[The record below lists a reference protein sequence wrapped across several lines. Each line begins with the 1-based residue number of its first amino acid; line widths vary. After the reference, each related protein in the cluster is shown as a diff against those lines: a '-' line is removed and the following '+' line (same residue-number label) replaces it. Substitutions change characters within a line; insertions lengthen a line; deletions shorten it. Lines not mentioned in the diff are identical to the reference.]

1 MNYALDKRPLLKT
14 GEDFL
19 IKALG
24 GYRPDISKT
33 SFHLHKE
40 VLGIKPMKVGIIK
53 KNILYLSWF
62 SNQGIDCYT
71 C

>member
-1 MNYALDKRPLLKT
+1 MNYALEKRPLPKT
-14 GEDFL
+14 GKDFF
-19 IKALG
+19 IRALG

-33 SFHLHKE
+33 SFHLHRE

-53 KNILYLSWF
+53 KNVLYLSWF

>member
-1 MNYALDKRPLLKT
+1 MNYALEKRPLPKT
-14 GEDFL
+14 GKDFF
-19 IKALG
+19 IRALG

-33 SFHLHKE
+33 SFHLHRE

>member
-1 MNYALDKRPLLKT
+1 MNYALEKRPLLKT

-24 GYRPDISKT
+24 GYRSDISKT

-40 VLGIKPMKVGIIK
+40 VLGIKPMKVGII
-53 KNILYLSWF
+53 
-62 SNQGIDCYT
+62 
-71 C
+71 

>member
-1 MNYALDKRPLLKT
+1 MNFALEKRSLLKT
-14 GEDFL
+14 GEDLL

-24 GYRPDISKT
+24 GYIGRIYSKT

-53 KNILYLSWF
+53 KIYYICLGFLIK
-62 SNQGIDCYT
+62 G
-71 C
+71 

>member
-1 MNYALDKRPLLKT
+1 MNYALEKRPLPKT
-14 GEDFL
+14 GKDFF
-19 IKALG
+19 IRALG

-33 SFHLHKE
+33 SFHLHRE
-40 VLGIKPMKVGIIK
+40 VLGIKPMKVGIVK

>member
-1 MNYALDKRPLLKT
+1 MNYALEKRPLPKT
-14 GEDFL
+14 GKDFF
-19 IKALG
+19 IRALG
-24 GYRPDISKT
+24 GYRPDITKT
-33 SFHLHKE
+33 SFHLHRE

>member
-1 MNYALDKRPLLKT
+1 MNYALEKRPLPNT
-14 GEDFL
+14 GKDFF
-19 IKALG
+19 IRALG

-33 SFHLHKE
+33 SFHLHRE

>member
-1 MNYALDKRPLLKT
+1 MNYALEKRPLPKT
-14 GEDFL
+14 GKDFF
-19 IKALG
+19 IRALG

-33 SFHLHKE
+33 SFHLQKE